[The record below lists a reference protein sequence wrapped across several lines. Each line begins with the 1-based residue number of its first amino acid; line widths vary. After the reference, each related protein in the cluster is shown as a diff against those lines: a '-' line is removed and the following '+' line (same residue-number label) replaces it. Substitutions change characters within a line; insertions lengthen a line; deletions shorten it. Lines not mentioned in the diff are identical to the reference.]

1 MVRHYMVHTTPL
13 TPPLIKSVKQKA
25 DGVLFSQ
32 IQEYMEVHINE
43 NISIEQICRS
53 NSIGRSQLQ
62 KLFRSRSGY
71 GTIEYFS
78 RMKIDLAKQM
88 IREDQYNFTQIADAI
103 GFSSVHYFS
112 RQFKKIKSD
121 TPSEYASSIKALSDQ
136 PVQDSYSQRFW
147 G

>member
-1 MVRHYMVHTTPL
+1 MARTLPSVSSAHV
-13 TPPLIKSVKQKA
+13 KSMKRKA
-25 DGVLFSQ
+25 DDALFAQ
-32 IQEYMEVHINE
+32 IKEYTESHICE
-43 NISIEQICRS
+43 TLTIEQLCRS

-112 RQFKKIKSD
+112 RQFKKITGM
-121 TPSEYASSIKALSDQ
+121 TPSEYASSIKALSDHT
-136 PVQDSYSQRFW
+136 